1 MSDREEDDIYD
12 FATKYQGTSR
22 EQLQQQ
28 QRFAHSR
35 LFQTASPRSSKA
47 TSPPSTSS
55 LAEQRPSS
63 KLSPSG

>member
-1 MSDREEDDIYD
+1 MSDREEEDIYD
-12 FATKYQGTSR
+12 FATKYQGPAR
-22 EQLQQQ
+22 EHLQQQQ

-35 LFQTASPRSSKA
+35 MFQTASPRSSKA
-47 TSPPSTSS
+47 TSPPASS